1 MTVPF
6 PVPSYFEA
14 CFASIALRTKQ
25 QKREKPSKSQAVPK
39 AMQIT
44 VGQRDKATVLTR
56 ISHQSL
62 PMTGATGEKCS
73 GDSIEVNR
81 VRIFHT
87 NSPFFALSLH
97 NGMCCTKLY
106 PSLPE
111 GVKNPG

>member
-1 MTVPF
+1 MTVRCLLDPDQF
-6 PVPSYFEA
+6 VFDDME
-14 CFASIALRTKQ
+14 IGGLKALAQHVDDVQ
-25 QKREKPSKSQAVPK
+25 QDSDRLFLEYLVEFRLA
-39 AMQIT
+39 
-44 VGQRDKATVLTR
+44 R

-87 NSPFFALSLH
+87 NSPFSLSLH
-97 NGMCCTKLY
+97 KGMCRTKWY
-106 PSLPE
+106 PSLPA